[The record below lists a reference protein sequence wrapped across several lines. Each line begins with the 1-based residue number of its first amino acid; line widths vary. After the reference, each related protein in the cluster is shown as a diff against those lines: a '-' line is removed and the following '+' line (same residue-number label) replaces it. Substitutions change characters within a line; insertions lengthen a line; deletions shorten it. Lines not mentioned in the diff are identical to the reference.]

1 LDIVTLACL
10 TGIVPRAFAEPLT
23 VKLHRGAEM
32 VGLGRWLRKA
42 ERLDDAAVLFRRAIE
57 KGLPDELLWRT
68 IWDSALLEKKQG
80 REAAATA
87 MFSELSTVRNPHQSG
102 ALEELA
108 KYFEHKEKNVAM
120 ALDMTDAALRL
131 GKTESLLKRRARLEK
146 KPSPAR
152 RLL

>member
-1 LDIVTLACL
+1 
-10 TGIVPRAFAEPLT
+10 
-23 VKLHRGAEM
+23 M
-32 VGLGRWLRKA
+32 
-42 ERLDDAAVLFRRAIE
+42 LFRRAIE